1 MIVIDESQPECLA
14 VGRHQTI
21 GKATTEESQPNLKTN
36 ISTLSIHESIESCLL
51 LADLVK
57 HHSSQHLSG
66 PQTPL

>member
-36 ISTLSIHESIESCLL
+36 ISTLSIHESCLL
-51 LADLVK
+51 L
-57 HHSSQHLSG
+57 
-66 PQTPL
+66 TW